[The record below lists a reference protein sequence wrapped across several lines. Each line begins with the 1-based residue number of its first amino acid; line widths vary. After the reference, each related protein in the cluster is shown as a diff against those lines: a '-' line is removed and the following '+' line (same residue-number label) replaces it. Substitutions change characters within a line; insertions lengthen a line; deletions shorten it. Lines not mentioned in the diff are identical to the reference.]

1 MKKAAAS
8 PEVFNF
14 SNRVD
19 HARPK
24 KRKKKKIYVH
34 TYISF
39 TARRQGKGFPRQE
52 STSQI
57 SLSFWIPKNSRSPT
71 EKRLMTFLQEGTSKN
86 IYNKKLAG
94 SQNLPRWLFALAL
107 PIATH

>member
-1 MKKAAAS
+1 MPDQKK
-8 PEVFNF
+8 
-14 SNRVD
+14 
-19 HARPK
+19 K
-24 KRKKKKIYVH
+24 KKKKIYVH

>member
-24 KRKKKKIYVH
+24 KKKKKKIYVH

-52 STSQI
+52 SASQI
-57 SLSFWIPKNSRSPT
+57 SFWIPKNP
-71 EKRLMTFLQEGTSKN
+71 KFLDSKEFQITN
-86 IYNKKLAG
+86 RKEADDIPPGRHFQKHL
-94 SQNLPRWLFALAL
+94 
-107 PIATH
+107 

>member
-1 MKKAAAS
+1 MYIHIFLLQ
-8 PEVFNF
+8 PEDKERVFQGR
-14 SNRVD
+14 SLL
-19 HARPK
+19 PK
-24 KRKKKKIYVH
+24 LV
-34 TYISF
+34 F
-39 TARRQGKGFPRQE
+39 GFQRIQ
-52 STSQI
+52 
-57 SLSFWIPKNSRSPT
+57 SFWIPKNSRSPT